1 MKIIKQYK
9 FNNNKKL
16 NRKKLI
22 YHKLR
27 INNIEV
33 NLIILLY
40 QFIYDMNMNYN
51 IKKLNLKKW
60 EMKKWKNSNK
70 N

>member
-9 FNNNKKL
+9 FNNSKKL
-16 NRKKLI
+16 NKKKLI
-22 YHKLR
+22 YNKLR
-27 INNIEV
+27 ISNIVV